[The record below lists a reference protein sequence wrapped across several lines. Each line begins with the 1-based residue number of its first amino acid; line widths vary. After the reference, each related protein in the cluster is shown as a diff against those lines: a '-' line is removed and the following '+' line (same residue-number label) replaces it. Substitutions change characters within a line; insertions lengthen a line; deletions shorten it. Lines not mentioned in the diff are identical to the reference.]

1 MLHRE
6 EGLLCMC
13 LSTDDTRKDA
23 SHLFQE
29 NLFLKKERQQLLE
42 RVASLEGR
50 LSQLITLHSTEQ
62 VRKYQNT
69 TSVYWR
75 CLECR

>member
-1 MLHRE
+1 
-6 EGLLCMC
+6 MC
-13 LSTDDTRKDA
+13 LSTDETRKDV
-23 SHLFQE
+23 SRLFQE

-69 TSVYWR
+69 TLVYWR

>member
-1 MLHRE
+1 MVSRRGRGLHVE
-6 EGLLCMC
+6 LVFFL
-13 LSTDDTRKDA
+13 TDETRKDV

-50 LSQLITLHSTEQ
+50 LSQLITLHATEQ
-62 VRKYQNT
+62 VRQY
-69 TSVYWR
+69 
-75 CLECR
+75 

>member
-1 MLHRE
+1 MMSHKE
-6 EGLLCMC
+6 EGLILN
-13 LSTDDTRKDA
+13 LYLLLTDEARKDV
-23 SHLFQE
+23 SRLFQE

-62 VRKYQNT
+62 VR
-69 TSVYWR
+69 
-75 CLECR
+75 